1 MLEGQKIRETIL
13 GVELKSSDGIVFFEE
28 NPGQIENLVV
38 DPGLMPE
45 DLIEFD

>member
-1 MLEGQKIRETIL
+1 VSETIL
-13 GVELKSSDGIVFFEE
+13 GIGLKSSDGIIFFEE
-28 NPGQIENLVV
+28 IPGQIENLAI

>member
-1 MLEGQKIRETIL
+1 MLEGQIVSEKVL
-13 GVELKSSDGIVFFEE
+13 GIGLISVDGIIFFEE
-28 NPGQIENLVV
+28 NPGQIENIVV